1 MRGASLRL
9 VIDEDEVVKK
19 SGWVKTIGSMGER
32 TGSPPIKNK
41 ELKKM
46 TDEVNVVNDTQ
57 QEVVGPEYSAVS
69 ADEVQ
74 EEQNAEPAAEVAPV
88 KQSVEENQAFA
99 QMRRNWE
106 QSQREAAEA
115 GKRLSAYQ
123 EGEKR
128 LSDLIQSVYGFGGS
142 FDEIADQIEAE
153 KSGRTVDEI
162 REQRFLEESARAEQE
177 RQFRE
182 MEYQRNYFRDIS
194 VQKMKADFLSQIKE
208 KFPECSAKSVDEFGN
223 DFAKLV
229 EQGIEPAVAYAAY
242 SSVQNAGKKP
252 TPPEIGAVNSKQA
265 PEKEYYTREEMA
277 KMSKAQIHKNWSK
290 VKKSYFK

>member
-1 MRGASLRL
+1 
-9 VIDEDEVVKK
+9 
-19 SGWVKTIGSMGER
+19 
-32 TGSPPIKNK
+32 
-41 ELKKM
+41 M

-57 QEVVGPEYSAVS
+57 QEVVGPEDSAVS

-142 FDEIADQIEAE
+142 FDEIAGQIEAE
-153 KSGRTVDEI
+153 
-162 REQRFLEESARAEQE
+162 
-177 RQFRE
+177 
-182 MEYQRNYFRDIS
+182 
-194 VQKMKADFLSQIKE
+194 
-208 KFPECSAKSVDEFGN
+208 
-223 DFAKLV
+223 
-229 EQGIEPAVAYAAY
+229 
-242 SSVQNAGKKP
+242 
-252 TPPEIGAVNSKQA
+252 
-265 PEKEYYTREEMA
+265 
-277 KMSKAQIHKNWSK
+277 
-290 VKKSYFK
+290 

>member
-1 MRGASLRL
+1 
-9 VIDEDEVVKK
+9 
-19 SGWVKTIGSMGER
+19 
-32 TGSPPIKNK
+32 
-41 ELKKM
+41 M

-57 QEVVGPEYSAVS
+57 QEVVGPEDSAVS

-177 RQFRE
+177 RQFRI
-182 MEYQRNYFRDIS
+182 MEQQRNYFRDIS

-208 KFPECSAKSVDEFGN
+208 KFPECSAKSVDEFGD

-229 EQGIEPAVAYAAY
+229 EQGIDPAVAYAAY
-242 SSVQNAGKKP
+242 NGVRNAGKKP

>member
-1 MRGASLRL
+1 M
-9 VIDEDEVVKK
+9 DELNAVNDAQVEVVDP
-19 SGWVKTIGSMGER
+19 GDG
-32 TGSPPIKNK
+32 
-41 ELKKM
+41 
-46 TDEVNVVNDTQ
+46 
-57 QEVVGPEYSAVS
+57 YVS

-74 EEQNAEPAAEVAPV
+74 GEQNAEPAEAEVAPA
-88 KQSVEENQAFA
+88 KQSIEENRAFA

-106 QSQREAAEA
+106 ASQREAAEA
-115 GKRLSAYQ
+115 GKRLSAYE

-142 FDEIADQIEAE
+142 FDEIADRIEAE

-177 RQFRE
+177 RQFRI
-182 MEYQRNYFRDIS
+182 MEQQRNYFRDIS

-208 KFPECSAKSVDEFGN
+208 KFPECSAKSVDEFGD

-229 EQGIEPAVAYAAY
+229 EQGISPAVAYAAY
-242 SSVQNAGKKP
+242 TGVQNAGKKP
-252 TPPEIGAVNSKQA
+252 MPPEIGAVNSKRA

-277 KMSKAQIHKNWSK
+277 KMSKAQIHKNWAK
-290 VKKSYFK
+290 VKRSYFK